1 MAIIF
6 YDFFNFKYESFYGLN
21 VIGENKHENTYKMRI
36 HNFFSLKKDASESY
50 LERLLPG
57 LDDYSKFLNSEEK
70 YFIEANAID
79 DSRDDLFSY
88 AVKSWSDRLNLRMI
102 ITKEEADTLKEGKK
116 GIILARG
123 SGYYLYRGDEL
134 QKEKMSSEEEQLG
147 EYTPERIIP
156 SSTSEKKFEWVIG
169 EENGSVRTAILDE
182 EKSSSNGEVLHCEV
196 LRVSNSSIL
205 VRVDDDKTKH
215 ITERA
220 IAYDGIDY
228 SQFKPGQ
235 RIVIVK
241 NDHQVS
247 IIDEKS
253 GKKINNINLDQR
265 KLPAR
270 ETGNNVQTAIL
281 DEEKS
286 SSNGI
291 VPEKK
296 QNIFP
301 NKSASSNAMLEKY
314 MTFEQ
319 YRHIYRLVMSEGNP
333 RALSIFE
340 EMPYTDYALLHNLDR
355 YGVRG
360 VNLWR
365 LYDKCC
371 SHNYELF
378 KLVMIMFGEN
388 RFSQDDIDD
397 NLDPDSRFFIPFVS
411 SEEYNKYKANGFGQD
426 SFENWNNFCDSCVNT
441 FSNELN
447 KIRERSK
454 AI

>member
-253 GKKINNINLDQR
+253 GFRTSDSGRGIRQR
-265 KLPAR
+265 IPDD
-270 ETGNNVQTAIL
+270 GNAGAAV
-281 DEEKS
+281 
-286 SSNGI
+286 
-291 VPEKK
+291 
-296 QNIFP
+296 
-301 NKSASSNAMLEKY
+301 
-314 MTFEQ
+314 
-319 YRHIYRLVMSEGNP
+319 
-333 RALSIFE
+333 
-340 EMPYTDYALLHNLDR
+340 
-355 YGVRG
+355 
-360 VNLWR
+360 
-365 LYDKCC
+365 
-371 SHNYELF
+371 
-378 KLVMIMFGEN
+378 
-388 RFSQDDIDD
+388 
-397 NLDPDSRFFIPFVS
+397 
-411 SEEYNKYKANGFGQD
+411 
-426 SFENWNNFCDSCVNT
+426 
-441 FSNELN
+441 
-447 KIRERSK
+447 
-454 AI
+454 